1 MLNLNH
7 LPNDDTLDAFGMHGL
22 VGVVGAILTGVF
34 ATSVVSLDGAGF
46 IDGNPWEVLLQLKS
60 VGATVIYSAV
70 VT

>member
-1 MLNLNH
+1 M
-7 LPNDDTLDAFGMHGL
+7 

-60 VGATVIYSAV
+60 VGANVIYSAV
-70 VT
+70 AT